1 MSQPRNTHTIIDYRN
16 ARYQGHVDDLGYR
29 N

>member
-1 MSQPRNTHTIIDYRN
+1 MLQPKSIHTIIDYRN
-16 ARYQGHVDDLGYR
+16 ARYQGHVDDQGNR